1 MSLSKRWVA
10 LGVFAL
16 LFLQVLWHAVLA
28 PAERVPVW
36 LVTSFFALPWL
47 LVSVLV
53 FIKHRTFAFWAGTLA
68 LFYFSHGVME
78 AWTQRDIWLLGMLE
92 AVLCVGLIIGSS
104 WDGMKARFSKKQI
117 SVEKKNG

>member
-16 LFLQVLWHAVLA
+16 LLLQIIWHAVLA
-28 PAERVPVW
+28 PPERAPIW
-36 LVTSFFALPWL
+36 LVTLFFALPWL
-47 LVSVLV
+47 LLSVLV
-53 FIKHRTFAFWAGTLA
+53 LIKHRTFAFWAGTLA

-78 AWTQRDIWLLGMLE
+78 AWTQRDIWQLGVLE
-92 AVLCVGLIIGSS
+92 AVLCVWVIIASS

-117 SVEKKNG
+117 SAEKKNG